1 MYKKILLSSAI
12 AAALGTSGFA
22 QAAVDL
28 DKPSNPLTFAQEIA
42 VGTSTDLNVTVAG
55 QNGGGDTATV
65 GADIVDLTSGATGAT
80 KSGAV
85 EVAFGF
91 TIGQGTSK
99 YVRLVF
105 DEPLGAALADEDF
118 YSDND
123 DVTFSISQGGAAGDT
138 FVIVESAQ
146 PTSATSGDLPQTA
159 KFIFAPKTGD
169 EIVATNQNTRS
180 ISFSLYETAVDA
192 VNKTNALTSKSGQW
206 ITWGPGYALS
216 CTSANPTQIDV
227 VDPKQFTDGTQ
238 ATNVANLSISAK
250 SVFTEGGVPVTIEAN
265 YFGANSEVSIAGS
278 TDAFETATGF
288 LNGFTLDSA
297 NTPVNAT
304 TGPTSGSA
312 TWVASVSADELNGV
326 FAVNADGST
335 DMVPSNYTLSVVD
348 AASNA
353 TYDVGTVSTACGN
366 LQFSGSTD
374 RLDFAL
380 TPNGAFSQFARI
392 TNPSSTAGDVTVTVI
407 NDDGDQV
414 SFDLGDV
421 TGVASSNLVARAST
435 KLININDIFAA
446 AEVADATFA
455 LAATGANSKNKLRV
469 VVRGE
474 FGGDAVEGYSAPASA
489 NSGTPVISTSSSFT
503 GERLV
508 DRREDGIYIQ
518 GLTVSRDNNAF
529 FQTK

>member
-28 DKPSNPLTFAQEIA
+28 DSTTSNPLVFAEEIA
-42 VGTSTDLNVTVAG
+42 VGTSTNLDVEVAG
-55 QNGGGDTATV
+55 QNGGG
-65 GADIVDLTSGATGAT
+65 SGTTLGNSSSAI
-80 KSGAV
+80 GAV

-91 TIGQGTSK
+91 TIGGGTSK
-99 YVRLVF
+99 YVRLEF
-105 DEPLGAALADEDF
+105 TEALGAALSTADFD
-118 YSDND
+118 SDDTN
-123 DVTFSISQGGAAGDT
+123 VSFSISQGGAAGDT
-138 FVIVESAQ
+138 FVVVEAAQ
-146 PTSATSGDLPQTA
+146 PTSVGDLLQTA
-159 KFIFAPKTGD
+159 KFIFAPKSAD
-169 EIVATNQNTRS
+169 EIVATSQSTRT
-180 ISFSLYETAVDA
+180 IAFKLFETAVDA
-192 VNKTNALTSKSGQW
+192 VNQTNALTSKSGEW
-206 ITWGPGYALS
+206 ITWGPGYSVS
-216 CTSANPTQIDV
+216 CTSASPQQIDV
-227 VDPKQFTDGTQ
+227 VDPTQFVDSSVT
-238 ATNVANLSISAK
+238 TNVSTLAISALT
-250 SVFTEGGVPVTIEAN
+250 VFTEAGVAVTIPAN
-265 YFGANSEVSIAGS
+265 YFGAGSEVSIAGS
-278 TDAFETATGF
+278 TEAFEAGASA
-288 LNGFTLDSA
+288 FTL
-297 NTPVNAT
+297 NTVNADAA
-304 TGPTSGSA
+304 PASGSA
-312 TWVASVSADELNGV
+312 TWTASSDPATELNGLFTV
-326 FAVNADGST
+326 LADGT
-335 DMVPSNYTLSVVD
+335 NEMVQANYTLSVTD
-348 AASNA
+348 TASAA

-407 NDDGDQV
+407 NDDGEQV

-446 AEVADATFA
+446 AEAADATFA
-455 LAATGANSKNKLRV
+455 LAATGPNSKNKLRV

-474 FGGDAVEGYSAPASA
+474 FGGDAVEGYSATDRD
-489 NSGTPVISTSSSFT
+489 NDGSGTSTTTSFT
-503 GERLV
+503 GERLA